1 MAARTYGVGNRHS
14 LPSTFFRSRKRGA
27 EPDGGGMLSQE
38 RRARGGGMSRSRARA
53 TGGSTRDAK
62 SAIIAVKKN
71 QNGA

>member
-1 MAARTYGVGNRHS
+1 
-14 LPSTFFRSRKRGA
+14 
-27 EPDGGGMLSQE
+27 MLSQE